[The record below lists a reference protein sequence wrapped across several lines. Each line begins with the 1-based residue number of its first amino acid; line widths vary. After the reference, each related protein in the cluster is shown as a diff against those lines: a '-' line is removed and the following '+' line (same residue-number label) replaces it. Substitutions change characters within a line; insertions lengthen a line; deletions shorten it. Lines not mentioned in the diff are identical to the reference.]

1 MNTAKYRDHRL
12 TVMIVPAEGGGFHAS
27 VAIVEPE
34 GGVRSQRFFD
44 VGMFE
49 DPEEAAKTAFAN
61 AEAWVDDEARSE
73 RRQRGTDF
81 ASLF

>member
-1 MNTAKYRDHRL
+1 MKTAEYKDHRL

-27 VAIVEPE
+27 IAIVEPA
-34 GGVRSQRFFD
+34 GGARSQRFLD
-44 VGMFE
+44 LGVFE
-49 DPEEAAKTAFAN
+49 DPEEATKTAFAS